1 MTVRTNS
8 VSPLP
13 NRILIVR
20 GGAIGDFILTL
31 PVFQALKAS
40 FSQATLACL
49 SPVGRGEIVQMT
61 GMVDE
66 IRNLDDRCWASF
78 FAENGQH
85 DEAVCEWLS
94 SFNCIVSFLHD
105 PKGIWETNVVRV
117 SGALFLKG
125 CHRPVDDV
133 GEPASVA
140 LLRALEPLGIFNVDP
155 APRICLSVP
164 RLNSETI
171 ALHPGSGSE
180 SKNWPVQN
188 WCELISLFLEQGNMK
203 LMIVGGET
211 EIQKVRHLR
220 NRFNESR
227 LRVLLNEPLT
237 YVAHKLAA
245 CCAFVG
251 HDSGITHLAAALG
264 IPCVVLWAKTNAK
277 VWQPIGERVK
287 ILKGSGGVTMIKP
300 HTVIEAVN
308 EIRLP
313 IDKD

>member
-1 MTVRTNS
+1 MTVKTNS

-40 FSQATLACL
+40 FPQANLACL
-49 SPVGRGEIVQMT
+49 SPVGRGEIVQMA

-66 IRNLDDRCWASF
+66 IRNLDDRCWASL

-105 PKGIWETNVVRV
+105 PKGIWEANVVRV

-140 LLRALEPLGIFNVDP
+140 LLRALEPIGIFNVDP

-164 RLNSETI
+164 RLNPETI

-188 WCELISLFLEQGNMK
+188 WYELISLFLKQGNMK
-203 LMIVGGET
+203 LMIVGGEA

-220 NRFNESR
+220 NRFNESK

-237 YVAHKLAA
+237 NVARKLSA

-264 IPCVVLWAKTNAK
+264 IPCVVLWAKTNEK
-277 VWQPIGERVK
+277 VWRPIGERVK
-287 ILKGSGGVTMIKP
+287 ILKGFGGVTMIKP

-308 EIRLP
+308 EIHLP
-313 IDKD
+313 INKI